1 MGKTVLTLDEI
12 NLLKNSEEL
21 KDTNLYGNL
30 YDCILKLQN
39 PKATS
44 LESIPN
50 LDDLGRAALTI
61 NKKTLI
67 DNVIKEWY
75 AEKVSE
81 EDPNKK
87 VHCGLCNTPN
97 KYLYYIRNRKNQTL
111 LNVGSR
117 CILKFPGLEGYIE
130 KKQQLN
136 EILKGHQIVNRR
148 NEFYAKFPSVENTIS
163 ESEKYF
169 STLPIL
175 LPYKLYCDLQSTIE
189 KMRQIYSKYVQEG
202 KKPFESKL
210 TSFELFQSELE
221 HYHSYQD
228 AANRFIK
235 EHITDRLICKRPE
248 IDWLIAN
255 KKLKLLQQIAE
266 NTSRPAGTF
275 RAGPLGSSPVRY
287 ADLKG
292 AVCKGRRDKEIR
304 YPGCRFHRTDP
315 SGHVR
320 RLSPDREYLQ

>member
-97 KYLYYIRNRKNQTL
+97 KYLYYI
-111 LNVGSR
+111 
-117 CILKFPGLEGYIE
+117 Y
-130 KKQQLN
+130 
-136 EILKGHQIVNRR
+136 
-148 NEFYAKFPSVENTIS
+148 FYN
-163 ESEKYF
+163 
-169 STLPIL
+169 
-175 LPYKLYCDLQSTIE
+175 
-189 KMRQIYSKYVQEG
+189 IYN
-202 KKPFESKL
+202 F
-210 TSFELFQSELE
+210 
-221 HYHSYQD
+221 
-228 AANRFIK
+228 N
-235 EHITDRLICKRPE
+235 
-248 IDWLIAN
+248 
-255 KKLKLLQQIAE
+255 
-266 NTSRPAGTF
+266 
-275 RAGPLGSSPVRY
+275 
-287 ADLKG
+287 
-292 AVCKGRRDKEIR
+292 
-304 YPGCRFHRTDP
+304 
-315 SGHVR
+315 
-320 RLSPDREYLQ
+320 